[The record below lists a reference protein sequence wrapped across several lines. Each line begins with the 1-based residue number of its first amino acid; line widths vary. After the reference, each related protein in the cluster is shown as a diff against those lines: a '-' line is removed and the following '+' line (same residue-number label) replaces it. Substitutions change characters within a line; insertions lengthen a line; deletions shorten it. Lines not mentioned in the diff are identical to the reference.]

1 VSGEAAKAERATKLT
16 RMTGWLRSG
25 KRKVRNTTMFAD
37 ATSLEGK
44 FLVAMP
50 GMGDSRF
57 EKSVIYLCAH
67 SGEGSMGFII
77 NRPLET
83 PGTLDFLEQLN
94 IIAENERDGV
104 PENVV
109 AAGLHTG
116 GPVEQGRG
124 FVLHSPDY
132 QAEGTLKVDGK
143 VCLTATLEVLRE
155 LAIGKGPEKFLMALG
170 YSGWSAGQLEEELA
184 ANGWLIAECD
194 SDIIFSA
201 DAGAKYAR
209 AMQSMGINPG
219 LLSQETGHA

>member
-1 VSGEAAKAERATKLT
+1 
-16 RMTGWLRSG
+16 
-25 KRKVRNTTMFAD
+25 MFAD

-94 IIAENERDGV
+94 IIVENERDGV